1 MKRLL
6 LFAALFAAVCASA
19 QKLDKETFVYAVKG
33 ADTLRLDRYTS
44 LGPDSRMSPCL
55 IFAFG
60 GGFFTGGRDQS
71 HYVPYLEYYARQG
84 WTVVSIDYRRDL
96 KTAVERQTLTTENF
110 APAFARAIDLAVE
123 DLYDATAY
131 VCAHAAE
138 WHIDPTLI
146 VASGSSAGAITA
158 LTGEYGICNGSPQ
171 TRRLPAGFDYAGVIA
186 FAGAI
191 FESCD
196 ELNWRR
202 NPAPILLFHGDA
214 DRNVPYDVVRHAG
227 SGFFGSKYISRQLTE
242 RQAPHWLYSAA
253 NTDHSLA
260 GRPLFENRREID
272 TFLEKMVLGRQ
283 PLLLETCVTPL
294 DAPAQPKEFVM
305 EDYIRA
311 NFIR

>member
-1 MKRLL
+1 MKRLFL
-6 LFAALFAAVCASA
+6 ILALFTAVSAPA

-44 LGPDSRMSPCL
+44 PGPDSRMSPCL

-60 GGFFTGGRDQS
+60 GGFFTGGRDEK

-96 KTAVERQTLTTENF
+96 KTAVEQQTVTMENF
-110 APAFARAIDLAVE
+110 APAFARAIGLAVE

-138 WHIDPTLI
+138 WHVDPKLI

-158 LTGEYGICNGSPQ
+158 LTGEYGICNGRPQ
-171 TRRLPAGFDYAGVIA
+171 TRRLPEGFDYAGVIA

-191 FESCD
+191 FETCD
-196 ELNWRR
+196 ELNWAR

-214 DRNVPYDVVRHAG
+214 DRNVPYDVVRYG
-227 SGFFGSKYISRQLTE
+227 GNGFFGSKYIARQLTG
-242 RQAPHWLYSAA
+242 RQASHWFYSAA

-260 GRPLFENRREID
+260 GRPMFENRHEID
-272 TFLEKMVLGRQ
+272 TFLEKMVLRRQ
-283 PLLLETCVTPL
+283 PLLLDTFVTPL
-294 DAPAQPKEFVM
+294 DAAEQPKEFVM
-305 EDYIRA
+305 EDYVRA